1 MRKKNLASLARR
13 LHDGQADFERRHSPR
28 ARMTN
33 GPVENDGV
41 VEFFEF
47 RASRRAPFKQGNIFN
62 PFVAVHVKPVLGLA
76 DVASLAR
83 NDEDAEV
90 IGDPRSALSL
100 AAKELPFL
108 RAADAHGVFVLVLV
122 SGSVE

>member
-47 RASRRAPFKQGNIFN
+47 RASRRAPFKQGDIFN
-62 PFVAVHVKPVLGLA
+62 PFIAVHVKPVLGLA

-83 NDEDAEV
+83 NVGDAGV
-90 IGDPRSALSL
+90 VRDPRSSLSL
-100 AAKELPFL
+100 ARKKMPFL
-108 RAADAHGVFVLVLV
+108 CAADPLGAFVLVSA
-122 SGSVE
+122 SG